1 MKQSYPRIL
10 IGLAICLAVGCSS
23 AKSDAKYRVVVIP
36 KGLTH
41 EFWQSIHRGA
51 EQAGVDLREKLGF
64 GVNVKW
70 DGPLE
75 ENQTQAQLSIIDR
88 NLAARIQGIVLA
100 PQHSQAMVPAVERAV
115 KEGVPVLVIDS
126 GLAPEAERL
135 TVKYIATDNYHG
147 GRLAAEYMIK
157 MFREAGNPA
166 PRLVL
171 FRYQVGSEST
181 EQREKGFEDY
191 VNSVIEEQK
200 KAGKP
205 TITWVSTDHYAGA
218 TQDSAMKEATPMLN
232 RLRDKQ
238 IDGIF
243 APNESSAAGMLNS
256 LRSLQMNKKVKLVGF
271 DSSAPL
277 VDALRDGDVEAL
289 ILQDPYRMGYL
300 GVWTL
305 VYALE
310 GYDVCPGGKR
320 VQSTGEY
327 VVTKANLDDV
337 ATRELF
343 DPELQAKRK
352 IEVPTFAKKQ

>member
-1 MKQSYPRIL
+1 MKRSYLRIL
-10 IGLAICLAVGCSS
+10 IGLTISLAAGCSS

-51 EQAGVDLREKLGF
+51 ERAGQDLRTQLGF
-64 GVNVKW
+64 GVDVKW

-88 NLAARIQGIVLA
+88 SLAARIQGIVLA
-100 PQHSQAMVPAVERAV
+100 PQHSQAMIPAVERAV
-115 KEGVPVLVIDS
+115 NQGVPVLVIDS
-126 GLAPEAERL
+126 GLAPEAEKV
-135 TVKYIATDNYHG
+135 TVKYIATDNYQG
-147 GRLAAEYMIK
+147 GRLAAEHLIK
-157 MFREAGNPA
+157 VFREAGNPA

-218 TQDSAMKEATPMLN
+218 TTDSAIKEATPLLN

-243 APNESSAAGMLNS
+243 APNESSAAGMLQS

-277 VDALRDGDVEAL
+277 VDALREGDVEAL

-305 VYALE
+305 VYSLE

-327 VVTKANLDDV
+327 VVTKANIDSV

-343 DPELQAKRK
+343 EPDLQGKRK
-352 IEVPTFAKKQ
+352 IEVPTFTRK

>member
-1 MKQSYPRIL
+1 MNLRHSFVP
-10 IGLAICLAVGCSS
+10 GLLTVALLFGCNS

-41 EFWQSIHRGA
+41 EFWQSIHRGS
-51 EQAGVDLREKLGF
+51 ERAGKDLKEKLGL
-64 GVNVKW
+64 GVDVKW
-70 DGPLE
+70 DGPLQ
-75 ENQTQAQLSIIDR
+75 ENQTQEQISIIDR
-88 NLAARIQGIVLA
+88 NLAARINGIVLA
-100 PQHSQAMVPAVERAV
+100 PQHSQSLIPPVEKAV
-115 KEGVPVLVIDS
+115 KQGVPVLVIDS
-126 GLAPEAERL
+126 GLAPEADNL
-135 TVKYIATDNYHG
+135 IVKYVATDNYHG
-147 GRLAAEYMIK
+147 GRLAGEHLIK
-157 MFREAGNPA
+157 VLREAGNTA

-205 TITWVSTDHYAGA
+205 TITWLSTDRYAGA
-218 TQDSAMKEATPMLN
+218 TQDTAMREAGPMLN

-277 VDALRDGDVEAL
+277 VDALREGDVEAL

-305 VYALE
+305 VHALD
-310 GYDVCPGGKR
+310 GYDVCPAGNR

-327 VVTKANLDDV
+327 VATRANIDEV
-337 ATRELF
+337 ATRQLF
-343 DPELQAKRK
+343 DADLQAKRK
-352 IEVPTFAKKQ
+352 IEAPSFQKK